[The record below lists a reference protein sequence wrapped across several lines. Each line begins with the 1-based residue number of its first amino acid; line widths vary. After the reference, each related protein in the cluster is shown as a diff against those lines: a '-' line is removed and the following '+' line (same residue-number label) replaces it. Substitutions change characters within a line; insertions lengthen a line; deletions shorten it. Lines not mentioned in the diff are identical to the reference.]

1 MNKQICK
8 PLKFSLLSGWIFL
21 TVLVL
26 SLAILPVVA
35 KDGVFRT
42 ANVQTFC
49 KSLGV
54 MTVPSLVVVDN
65 ARHPGIYIIS
75 TSDNAVGQKMKLVP
89 GMVLLTIDGYS
100 ISSSKVADEWMH
112 HRGNKPLNFTYAM
125 SQAGKPTI
133 VSDVASFGAENGPV
147 SSPANAV
154 RVASATR
161 GGMVPQ
167 EEIVQYCV
175 TMINAGRKSNGL
187 EPLREDARL
196 ARLGQEYADYMAQH
210 QKDYETT
217 VERSPHIDLSGR
229 TPAERAQLS
238 GVTNFL
244 NENIGRASRG
254 ARDDRLVLK
263 TLNGQM
269 LTSPGHRE
277 NMLDPKAHTV
287 GIGIAR
293 LPDRFYLTEEF
304 GD

>member
-1 MNKQICK
+1 MKYTN
-8 PLKFSLLSGWIFL
+8 FSLLGGWIAL
-21 TVLVL
+21 SVSVL
-26 SLAILPVVA
+26 SLVTLPVMA

-42 ANVQTFC
+42 ANVQTHC
-49 KSLGV
+49 HSLGV
-54 MTVPSLVVVDN
+54 MTVPTCVVVDN
-65 ARHPGIYIIS
+65 ARHPGIYI
-75 TSDNAVGQKMKLVP
+75 VGMPTADLGRQMKLAP

-100 ISSSKVADEWMH
+100 ISSSKVADQWMS
-112 HRGNKPLNFTYAM
+112 HRGNKTLNFTYAM
-125 SQAGKPTI
+125 SQDGKPRI
-133 VSDVASFGAENGPV
+133 LSGAVSFGSENGVV

-167 EEIVQYCV
+167 EEIIAYCF
-175 TMINAGRKSNGL
+175 TLINQDRTSNGL
-187 EPLREDARL
+187 EPLRQDAKL
-196 ARLGQEYADYMAQH
+196 AQLGQDYADYMSMH
-210 QKDYETT
+210 RKDYETSN
-217 VERSPHIDLSGR
+217 ESPHVDLKGR
-229 TPAERAQLS
+229 PPAERARLS

-254 ARDDRLVLK
+254 ARNDRLILK

-269 LTSPGHRE
+269 ISSPGHRE
-277 NMLDPKAHTV
+277 NLLDPKAHTV